1 MYREC
6 TLLVGRVSAG
16 AHGACGGA
24 VAAVQSAL
32 QSDSRPDKGEQ
43 QDAINKK
50 GLDGG
55 QFHQGRPNKA

>member
-1 MYREC
+1 MHIAGGESEC
-6 TLLVGRVSAG
+6 WGPRCM
-16 AHGACGGA
+16 CGG